1 MFYQALN
8 SNIECFNKCVKITK
22 LLLLTGTAIFNMLTF
37 IYIKE
42 LSEALQN
49 ANFGEI
55 EETFEELKECIVR
68 AHICNIG

>member
-42 LSEALQN
+42 LSEALQD
-49 ANFGEI
+49 ANFGSV

-68 AHICNIG
+68 AHICDIG